1 MKIRSCPAVFPVL
14 GNRGCRVLLKR
25 RAAVQLVISAQSAP
39 LMVRG
44 QISAHSTSVRAPFM
58 LNNINIVVFSVC
70 KCSFGCMLSTD

>member
-1 MKIRSCPAVFPVL
+1 M
-14 GNRGCRVLLKR
+14 
-25 RAAVQLVISAQSAP
+25 QLVISAQSAP

-44 QISAHSTSVRAPFM
+44 QISAHSTSVRAPLM